1 MTRKFALTAGIL
13 FSALSA
19 GTLTAQTAA
28 TTKPSS
34 TGTMQHAP
42 ASLPKGQDSTR
53 VHSSSAAKMHHA
65 KWSTDQVKEAQQG
78 LAKAG
83 YYKGEPNGKYDRST
97 RTAIREYQ
105 KANKMKVTG
114 RLNDELLKKLSST
127 G

>member
-13 FSALSA
+13 FTALSA

-34 TGTMQHAP
+34 TSTMQHA
-42 ASLPKGQDSTR
+42 LPKGQDSTR
-53 VHSSSAAKMHHA
+53 VHSSSAVKVHHA
-65 KWSTDQVKEAQQG
+65 KWSTDQVKEAQEG

-83 YYKGEPNGKYDRST
+83 YYKGQPNGKYDRST

-114 RLNDELLKKLSST
+114 RLNDALLTKLSST
-127 G
+127 S